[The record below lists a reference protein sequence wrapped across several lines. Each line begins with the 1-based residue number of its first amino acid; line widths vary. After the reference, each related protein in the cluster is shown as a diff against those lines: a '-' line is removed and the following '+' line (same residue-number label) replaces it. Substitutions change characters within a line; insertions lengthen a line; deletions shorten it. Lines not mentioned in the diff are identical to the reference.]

1 MSLVVSNYLL
11 ANIILEAVINK
22 RFAKQELSFRNTSS
36 INSSICGATM
46 DSIFIYFC
54 IVYERFIVF
63 ASINFLKIFVDNLVL
78 DNL

>member
-1 MSLVVSNYLL
+1 
-11 ANIILEAVINK
+11 
-22 RFAKQELSFRNTSS
+22 
-36 INSSICGATM
+36 M

-78 DNL
+78 GNLWVMAGYNVFLSIKIC

>member
-1 MSLVVSNYLL
+1 MPLVVSNYPL

-22 RFAKQELSFRNTSS
+22 RSFRNTSS
-36 INSSICGATM
+36 IDSSTCGATM
-46 DSIFIYFC
+46 ESIFIYFC